1 MTFFSGRHVA
11 GFITFEGIE
20 GSGKTT
26 QMRLL
31 YDFLKERS
39 VAVAVTREPGG
50 TVIGEKIRGILLD
63 PSTKGLVPRAELF
76 LYGAA
81 RLQHLEE
88 VIQPALDAGT
98 VVLCDR
104 FMDATMAYQG
114 YGRGLPL
121 SEVKVVNSL
130 VAVDLKPDLTLL
142 LDLPVEV
149 GLRRARERNKADAAS
164 AASRFEEEDMDFHQR
179 VREGYLAIA
188 AAERARVKIVPADQP
203 VEKVARQVQQVA
215 ARALGLS

>member
-1 MTFFSGRHVA
+1 MA

-31 YDFLKERS
+31 YDFLKQRD
-39 VAVAVTREPGG
+39 VAVMVTREPGG

-63 PSTKGLVPRAELF
+63 PTTKGLVPRAELF

-81 RLQHLEE
+81 RLQHIEE

-98 VVLCDR
+98 AVLCDR
-104 FMDATMAYQG
+104 FVDATIAYQG
-114 YGRGLPL
+114 YGRELPL

-130 VAVDLKPDLTLL
+130 VAVDLNPDLTIL
-142 LDLPVEV
+142 LDLPVET
-149 GLRRARERNKADAAS
+149 GLKRARARNAADAAS
-164 AASRFEEEDMDFHQR
+164 AASRFEEEDLAFHQR

-188 AAERARVKIVPADQP
+188 SGERARVKIVPADQP
-203 VEKVARQVQQVA
+203 VEKVARQVQSVA
-215 ARALGLS
+215 ARALGLT